1 MAGNS
6 VRKGLLAAGIGVGAC
21 ALAGVAW
28 FSNHS
33 SAPPAAPV
41 ATSTASAAASATAS
55 ASTGKPGV
63 PRTAGKG
70 GTAKSTDNPLWA
82 NLSHPQQEALAPLAA
97 EWNKL
102 SALRKQK
109 WLDIANRFASMKP
122 DEQARVHERMRE
134 WIKLTPEQRRMVRE
148 NYARAKRIDPGEKT
162 LQWEQYQQLP
172 EEQKKKLAAEPV
184 PKKPANKLLPV
195 HPGVIM
201 TPAAPIMNTI
211 GAPAAAPLIPAAAPA
226 PAPAAVAP
234 LAEPAAT
241 AAVAPPPVTST
252 PPPSNVK

>member
-41 ATSTASAAASATAS
+41 ANSTASAAASATAS

-109 WLDIANRFASMKP
+109 WLDIASRFASMKP

-184 PKKPANKLLPV
+184 PKKPANKLLPA

-201 TPAAPIMNTI
+201 APAAPIINAVAAPMPVS
-211 GAPAAAPLIPAAAPA
+211 PAAVPAS
-226 PAPAAVAP
+226 APAAVTPPAD
-234 LAEPAAT
+234 PAAT
-241 AAVAPPPVTST
+241 APVAPPPAMPT
-252 PPPSNVK
+252 PSPTNAK

>member
-21 ALAGVAW
+21 ALAGIAW
-28 FSNHS
+28 LSNHS

-41 ATSTASAAASATAS
+41 AAAAAVAAASATAS
-55 ASTGKPGV
+55 AATAKHGA

-82 NLSHPQQEALAPLAA
+82 NLSHPQQEALAPLAG
-97 EWNKL
+97 EWNKM

-134 WIKLTPEQRRMVRE
+134 WIKLTPEQRHMVRE

-184 PKKPANKLLPV
+184 PKKPANKLLPA

-201 TPAAPIMNTI
+201 APAAPIIN
-211 GAPAAAPLIPAAAPA
+211 AVAAPMPVSPAAAPA
-226 PAPAAVAP
+226 AATP
-234 LAEPAAT
+234 LADPAAT
-241 AAVAPPPVTST
+241 APVAPPPTTST
-252 PPPSNVK
+252 PPPTNAK